1 MTRSDSIWSVYF
13 LHLPEGLLR
22 IQLCLFVYSQW
33 LPLCSLYKMILQ
45 AHVIFFLLQIPELIT
60 KQISLTLLG
69 WN

>member
-1 MTRSDSIWSVYF
+1 MILFGVCISYICLKASF
-13 LHLPEGLLR
+13 R
-22 IQLCLFVYSQW
+22 IQLCLFVYSRL